1 MKSAILYS
9 PGDLRVEDVKAPEPG
24 THDVLINVEYSGI
37 CGLDRRIYT
46 GDLKI
51 KTPLTIGHE
60 FVGTVAETGEGVAFL
75 NKGDRVTVNP
85 TIPCVQCTNCHMGR
99 ENQCENIKTVGIVFN
114 GSYAQQI
121 KVPEHSVLKTPKDV
135 SPEVAT
141 ILGDAAPA
149 AFRAIHTRGCVK
161 PGDTVVIV
169 GTGAVAQ
176 CCTAFAKAKGAQV
189 IVVGRTDEK
198 LDVAEKMGADLTI
211 NNQQEDAEKI
221 IKQETGNRGADIAYD
236 VVGDE
241 KIIRNCLAYLRRGGV
256 AVLVGYIAG
265 DAPLSMRDTVF
276 REKSILGS
284 LGYRKKDYTR
294 MIQLLE
300 KSKIDLRPVITDIVP
315 LESAAEAFNKLDQ
328 KNTSIKVL
336 LRP

>member
-9 PGDLRVEDVKAPEPG
+9 PGDLRIEDVEPPELG
-24 THDVLINVEYSGI
+24 TRDVLINVEYSGI
-37 CGLDRRIYT
+37 CGLDRRIYS

-60 FVGTVAETGEGVAFL
+60 FVGIISETGEGVTLL

-85 TIPCVQCTNCHMGR
+85 TVPCAQCTNCKMGR
-99 ENQCENIKTVGIVFN
+99 DNQCENIKTVGIVFN

-121 KVPEHSVLKTPKDV
+121 KVPEHSVLQTPKGV
-135 SPEVAT
+135 SPEVCT

-211 NNQQEDAEKI
+211 NNQKEDAEKI
-221 IKQETGNRGADIAYD
+221 IKQETNNRGADIAYD
-236 VVGDE
+236 VVGE
-241 KIIRNCLAYLRRGGV
+241 GEIIKNCLAYVRRGGT

-265 DAPLSMRDTVF
+265 DTPLSMRDTVF

-294 MIQLLE
+294 MIQLIE
-300 KSKIDLRPVITDIVP
+300 KSKIDLSPIITDIMP
-315 LESAAEAFNKLDQ
+315 LENAVEAFNKLDQ
-328 KNTSIKVL
+328 KNNSIKIL
-336 LRP
+336 LKP